1 MDHAEDEIGIQ
12 ELGNLGST
20 ASRSALLA
28 ALLGGSC
35 LASVV
40 PVALEIVERDPMVR
54 VASFEGDL
62 LRALMEV
69 GGDFWSRHPALFDQY
84 RAAVRNAAA
93 ARRRMPQ
100 HLRLRFWSPLPS
112 QS

>member
-1 MDHAEDEIGIQ
+1 MDHAEDKIDMRDS
-12 ELGNLGST
+12 GNFESKV
-20 ASRSALLA
+20 SRSALLA
-28 ALLGGSC
+28 ALISGSC

-40 PVALEIVERDPMVR
+40 PIALEIVGRDPMVR

-69 GGDFWSRHPALFDQY
+69 GGDFWSRHPALFDEY

-100 HLRLRFWSPLPS
+100 DIRLRFWSPLPNHS
-112 QS
+112 

>member
-1 MDHAEDEIGIQ
+1 MDHAEHEIDMREFGDL
-12 ELGNLGST
+12 ESKV
-20 ASRSALLA
+20 SRSALLA
-28 ALLGGSC
+28 ALIDGSC
-35 LASVV
+35 LASAV
-40 PVALEIVERDPMVR
+40 PIALEIVGRDPMVR

-69 GGDFWSRHPALFDQY
+69 GGDFWSRHPELFDEY

-100 HLRLRFWSPLPS
+100 DMRLRFWSLLPN